1 MAEPHPHP
9 AEPAQPVA
17 AGEQRYPRAHLRL
30 HQQAHLVPAIR
41 GCELEALR
49 ADIAQRGLLV
59 PLEITSAGVV
69 LDGRARLRAAE
80 LLGLEQVPI
89 RMVAPA
95 NEREHMLLCALRRRQ
110 LTPSQQAA
118 LVLELDTVRQASTQA
133 RERQRRNLRPAAEGA
148 TLPPRREKTRD
159 LAARQ
164 AGVSPR
170 TVQDAATVR
179 AADLDLFEQIKS
191 GALPA
196 HAAARQVRRARRDAA
211 LPPPPPLPEGPFEL
225 LYADPPWQLGHPHG
239 PYAPENHYPTLSLE
253 QLAALQPPAAA
264 DAVLFLWAV
273 SCRLP
278 DALQLMEAWGFQY
291 KTSLV
296 WVKDWIG
303 LGSWV
308 RHRHEPLLLGR
319 KGSYPAPDP
328 EDRPDSVIQAA
339 RGRHSEKPT
348 VVYELLERAYPH
360 ASKLELFARGSPRP
374 GWTAWGNEVET

>member
-1 MAEPHPHP
+1 MQERVQ
-9 AEPAQPVA
+9 AQGRPRRSTLA
-17 AGEQRYPRAHLRL
+17 EQRLWQRQRLRP
-30 HQQAHLVPAIR
+30 HEQAGLVPELGR
-41 GCELEALR
+41 HELEALR
-49 ADIAQRGLLV
+49 TDIARRGLLV
-59 PLEITSAGVV
+59 PLEITNAGVV
-69 LDGRARLRAAE
+69 LDGRARLQVAE
-80 LLGLEQVPI
+80 LLGIEELPVRI
-89 RMVAPA
+89 LAPA
-95 NEREHMLLCALRRRQ
+95 DEREHMLLCALRRRH
-110 LTPSQQAA
+110 LTASQQAA
-118 LVLELDTVRQASTQA
+118 LALELESYARDREQA
-133 RERQRRNLRPAAEGA
+133 ERRRLANLHGSAEVA
-148 TLPPRREKTRD
+148 TLPPRGKTRERV
-159 LAARQ
+159 AQRI
-164 AGVSPR
+164 GVSAR
-170 TVQDAATVR
+170 TVQDAATVL
-179 AADLDLFEQIKS
+179 AEDPLLFEAVKQGRI
-191 GALPA
+191 AAA
-196 HAAARQVRRARRDAA
+196 HAARQVRRARRDAA
-211 LPPPPPLPEGPFEL
+211 FPPPPPLPEGPFEL

-339 RGRHSEKPT
+339 RGRHSEKPP

-360 ASKLELFARGSPRP
+360 ASRLELFARGRPRP
-374 GWTAWGNEVET
+374 GWTSWGNEAET